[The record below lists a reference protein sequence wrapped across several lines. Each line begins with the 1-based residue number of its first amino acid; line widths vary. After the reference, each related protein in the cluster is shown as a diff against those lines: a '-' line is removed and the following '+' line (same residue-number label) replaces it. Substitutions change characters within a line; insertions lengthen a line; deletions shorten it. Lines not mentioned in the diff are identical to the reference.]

1 MWQMA
6 AVERVAGHKLIEAKG
21 KIDIAK
27 GSAGKCY
34 CKKKNVARKKLHRKK
49 LVMSDQKF
57 NCNKGSW
64 VATKV

>member
-27 GSAGKCY
+27 GGAGKSY
-34 CKKKNVARKKLHRKK
+34 CKKTLQERNYTER
-49 LVMSDQKF
+49 
-57 NCNKGSW
+57 N
-64 VATKV
+64 

>member
-1 MWQMA
+1 MA

-34 CKKKNVARKKLHRKK
+34 CKKKTLQERNYTER
-49 LVMSDQKF
+49 
-57 NCNKGSW
+57 N
-64 VATKV
+64 

>member
-34 CKKKNVARKKLHRKK
+34 CKKKKRCKKEIT
-49 LVMSDQKF
+49 QKEI
-57 NCNKGSW
+57 SHE
-64 VATKV
+64 